1 MKAAPPTTSLR
12 RRILTFVGAFTLLSL
27 LASAIS
33 VYRITEVN
41 RLLDAINR
49 VSVPLGRI
57 VTQMQSDADIL
68 RREME
73 RGLGNSHWK
82 DAHWKPRPIPRWIED
97 VLESETDRVQAL
109 LKNDAD
115 WANPEEKARWRDW
128 ATQIS
133 AQLASLRSEASK
145 LFTAL
150 DQKNDA
156 QASEIYPRW
165 SASAEEWRREL
176 QWGALEYERSLRQT
190 FSKAQSRVAELRTGL
205 EAILVVVIGMSLL
218 LLWLGER
225 ALRPLADLT
234 HLAREITR
242 RGLRKQDK
250 LLLPEIPLSRSDE
263 VSHLAREFH
272 TMATALLE
280 RERTVESQ
288 KHRLQEQNRLLREI
302 GELNE
307 NILHSIDSVLIVTD
321 LEGKITQC
329 NPVAARLLQKP
340 AGEILGTRIS
350 EWSRLSEFAAQRAAK
365 VGPAA
370 VEGRVYGGQ
379 WLPLKQEDG
388 GAILVLDDLT
398 EELDLQERLRS
409 AENLAAVGR
418 MSAQVA
424 HEVRNPL

>member
-218 LLWLGER
+218 LLWLG
-225 ALRPLADLT
+225 
-234 HLAREITR
+234 
-242 RGLRKQDK
+242 
-250 LLLPEIPLSRSDE
+250 
-263 VSHLAREFH
+263 
-272 TMATALLE
+272 
-280 RERTVESQ
+280 
-288 KHRLQEQNRLLREI
+288 
-302 GELNE
+302 
-307 NILHSIDSVLIVTD
+307 
-321 LEGKITQC
+321 
-329 NPVAARLLQKP
+329 
-340 AGEILGTRIS
+340 
-350 EWSRLSEFAAQRAAK
+350 
-365 VGPAA
+365 
-370 VEGRVYGGQ
+370 
-379 WLPLKQEDG
+379 
-388 GAILVLDDLT
+388 
-398 EELDLQERLRS
+398 
-409 AENLAAVGR
+409 
-418 MSAQVA
+418 
-424 HEVRNPL
+424 